1 MRNLLTNAIRYGGET
16 IRVSVQRIGP
26 VISVV
31 VADNGEGVNPAD
43 ESAIFQPFRGG
54 RTMKAVSGSS
64 GLGLWISLGLARKM
78 DGDLSYQRE
87 SGQTLFE
94 LILPAADIEP
104 ESYQLESRQTPT
116 PRSTEYVA

>member
-1 MRNLLTNAIRYGGET
+1 
-16 IRVSVQRIGP
+16 
-26 VISVV
+26 
-31 VADNGEGVNPAD
+31 
-43 ESAIFQPFRGG
+43 
-54 RTMKAVSGSS
+54 MKAVSGSS

>member
-1 MRNLLTNAIRYGGET
+1 MN
-16 IRVSVQRIGP
+16 
-26 VISVV
+26 
-31 VADNGEGVNPAD
+31 
-43 ESAIFQPFRGG
+43 
-54 RTMKAVSGSS
+54 AVSGSS

-78 DGDLSYQRE
+78 NGDLSYQRE

-104 ESYQLESRQTPT
+104 ELPRLGSRQPPT